1 MKTPQQLM
9 KEYADKQ
16 AKADKN
22 NKQIKKDLKK
32 AMDELLI
39 FWYEFNEDFD
49 EYTKADD
56 ARIPNRQLKAKLD
69 KLAAQNSVKRKPVA
83 NNDDL
88 IMYAVYIVAS
98 VAAIKVV
105 GYVSDALSQELANM
119 IKLGKK
125 MYGVKGKSDVDD
137 FLKMA
142 FDGVNWS
149 DRIWSNMDALRAD
162 LIKIM
167 KQALLTHQNPITQ
180 TKYIRDKFDVARY
193 QAERILRTES
203 SRIMAKQGITNAH
216 NAGFKKVVW
225 VANSAACRICKS
237 EDGNEYT
244 LKEAEGKLPAHPNC
258 RCSWAAVM

>member
-1 MKTPQQLM
+1 M
-9 KEYADKQ
+9 KEYADEQ
-16 AKADKN
+16 AKAVKN

-32 AMDELLI
+32 VMNELLI

-49 EYTKADD
+49 EYNKADD
-56 ARIPNRQLKAKLD
+56 ARIPNRKLKVKLD
-69 KLAAQNSVKRKPVA
+69 KLAEQNGIKKKLVA

-88 IMYAVYIVAS
+88 IMYAAYIVAS
-98 VAAIKVV
+98 IAAIKAIGSVTV
-105 GYVSDALSQELANM
+105 ALSEESVNM
-119 IKLGKK
+119 AKLGKK
-125 MYGVKGKSDVDD
+125 MYEVKGEADADGLLDIS
-137 FLKMA
+137 
-142 FDGVNWS
+142 FDSVHWS

-203 SRIMAKQGITNAH
+203 SRIMAEQGIVNARK
-216 NAGFKKVVW
+216 AGFGKVVW
-225 VANSAACRICKS
+225 VANTAACRICKS
-237 EDGNEYT
+237 KDGNEYT

-258 RCSWAAVM
+258 RCSWAAAM